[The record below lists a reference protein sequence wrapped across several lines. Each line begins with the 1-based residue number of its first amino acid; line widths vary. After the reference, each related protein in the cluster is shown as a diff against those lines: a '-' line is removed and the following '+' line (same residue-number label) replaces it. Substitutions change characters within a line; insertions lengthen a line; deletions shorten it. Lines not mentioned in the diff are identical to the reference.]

1 MRSASSTLLPVS
13 TSKSSFIKQDGE
25 FGMVSGIIGKKI
37 GMTQVFTGE
46 GSLVPVTVVQ
56 AGPCT
61 VVQAKTPA
69 RDRYAAVQLGFG
81 QQKAQ
86 RVSKAMR
93 GHVTKSQKGP
103 FRVLREFPIGEDGA
117 LEVGQDVRVSD
128 VFQVG
133 DVVDVTG
140 VSKGKG
146 TAGVMKRHH
155 FSGFPASHGTHEY
168 FRHGGS
174 IGNRSYPGRVLKGKR
189 MSGRMGNERVTVANL
204 QVVEVRADQDLI
216 FLRGAVPGARGGTLV
231 IRKRAAVKAKP
242 GAAGAQ

>member
-1 MRSASSTLLPVS
+1 
-13 TSKSSFIKQDGE
+13 
-25 FGMVSGIIGKKI
+25 MVTGIIGKKI

-46 GSLVPVTVVQ
+46 GSLVPVTVVM

-81 QQKAQ
+81 EQKAQ
-86 RVSKAMR
+86 RVSKAAR
-93 GHVTKSQKGP
+93 GHVAKAKKGP
-103 FRVLREFPIGEDGA
+103 FRVLREFRIADDA
-117 LEVGQDVRVSD
+117 TLEVGQDVRVAD
-128 VFQVG
+128 VFAAG
-133 DVVDVTG
+133 DIVDVAG

-155 FSGFPASHGTHEY
+155 FSGFPGSHGTHEY

-174 IGNRSYPGRVLKGKR
+174 IGNRSYPGRVFKGKR

-216 FLRGAVPGARGGTLV
+216 FLRGAVPGAKGGTIV
-231 IRKRAAVKAKP
+231 IRKHRGAPPAAK
-242 GAAGAQ
+242 AGAQ

>member
-1 MRSASSTLLPVS
+1 
-13 TSKSSFIKQDGE
+13 
-25 FGMVSGIIGKKI
+25 MVSGIIGKKI

-46 GSLVPVTVVQ
+46 GGLVPVTVVQ

-81 QQKAQ
+81 AQKPQ

-93 GHVTKSQKGP
+93 GHAAKSAKGP
-103 FRVLREFPIGEDGA
+103 FRVLREFRTGDDSA
-117 LEVGQDVRVSD
+117 LVVGQDVRVGD
-128 VFQVG
+128 VFQAG
-133 DVVDVTG
+133 DLVDVTG

-155 FSGFPASHGTHEY
+155 FSGFPATHGTHEY

-174 IGNRSYPGRVLKGKR
+174 IGNRSFPGRVFKGKR
-189 MSGRMGNERVTVANL
+189 MAGRTGNARVTIANL
-204 QVVEVRADQDLI
+204 QVVEVRPDQDLI
-216 FLRGAVPGARGGTLV
+216 FLRGAVPGARGGTIV
-231 IRKRAAVKAKP
+231 IRKHAGGGAAPK
-242 GAAGAQ
+242 AAGAE